1 MNRLIAAT
9 ALVFMASV
17 ALADRVAIDTTV
29 RIEGSGIELGWH
41 DGKITVTSG
50 GCTMIKLHT
59 PTKDGYT
66 LISLVATRRIQRQQG
81 GAWVELPLQALRA
94 SEPKECLEDAAD

>member
-1 MNRLIAAT
+1 MNRLIAAA

-41 DGKITVTSG
+41 DGKITVTSE
-50 GCTMIKLHT
+50 GCTMIELQA

-66 LISLVATRRIQRQQG
+66 LIGLIATRRIQRKQG
-81 GAWVELPLQALRA
+81 EAWVELPIQALRA
-94 SEPKECLEDAAD
+94 SEPKQCLEDGAD